1 MKVSNSKKK
10 TKKQKKKNL
19 RPAVAI
25 SEQSIVMVLMVMS
38 FPPASGNTIPLD
50 KHDLQIQSSGISLR
64 TTGMQ

>member
-1 MKVSNSKKK
+1 M
-10 TKKQKKKNL
+10 